1 MASGGVIGGEA
12 SLICFPAACRV
23 EQAYAWQNCPLSV
36 ARDRTYLA
44 PVARW
49 PIPGCQYLE
58 DLICPRAGA
67 RPAPA
72 SYAASAKLSGE
83 LRDECL
89 PPHTGFGAATGYL
102 NGVPREKGRKMSI
115 FTGQHLVARMAMAV
129 ATSRATTTACSQF
142 NLVSSTPCCPKTD
155 SLAGA
160 VAALGPLHGRRSR

>member
-12 SLICFPAACRV
+12 SLICAPAACRV

-58 DLICPRAGA
+58 DLICPHAGA

-72 SYAASAKLSGE
+72 SYAASAKFSGE

-102 NGVPREKGRKMSI
+102 NGVPREKGRKKAI
-115 FTGQHLVARMAMAV
+115 FTGQTTLVA
-129 ATSRATTTACSQF
+129 
-142 NLVSSTPCCPKTD
+142 
-155 SLAGA
+155 
-160 VAALGPLHGRRSR
+160 PLHLRTVRSCCCLWFCTCASVQYVQKSFFSE